1 MQTSACTQYG
11 LHTCEY
17 VIVNVTSGSTMSLVE
32 VHCTS
37 TSDVYN
43 HMPYTQQS
51 LGIYIESYK
60 EL

>member
-17 VIVNVTSGSTMSLVE
+17 VIVNVTSGSTMSLAE

-37 TSDVYN
+37 ASDVYN
-43 HMPYTQQS
+43 HVPYTQQS
-51 LGIYIESYK
+51 LGI
-60 EL
+60 